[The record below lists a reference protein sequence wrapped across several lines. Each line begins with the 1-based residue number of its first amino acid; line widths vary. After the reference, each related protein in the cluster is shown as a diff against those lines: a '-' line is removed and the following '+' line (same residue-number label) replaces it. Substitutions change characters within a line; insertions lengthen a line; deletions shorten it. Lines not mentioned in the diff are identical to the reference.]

1 MLPSTKTTKSSRP
14 KYQFL
19 TIKKLF
25 IEQLNQELHS
35 EQKSIEEL
43 QKNRTQELA
52 DVIKGLE

>member
-1 MLPSTKTTKSSRP
+1 MLPSTKATKSSRL